1 MKHLPFKTA
10 SLKIALLL
18 ISVTFFNC
26 EDNTNLTNDSVGN
39 DTFSCKINGKPYIP
53 TAGTGIGGGDIRPF
67 SWAYKENNRLTFYSN
82 GEYNLFINIII
93 PILGSNTLNEKLND
107 EIDTNSNGMV
117 LHNEIIYYFTK
128 NNLDNFFVEV
138 IELNENEV
146 SGNFEGTLYNENGD
160 ELKITEGK
168 FNLTSISKRN

>member
-1 MKHLPFKTA
+1 
-10 SLKIALLL
+10 
-18 ISVTFFNC
+18 
-26 EDNTNLTNDSVGN
+26 
-39 DTFSCKINGKPYIP
+39 
-53 TAGTGIGGGDIRPF
+53 
-67 SWAYKENNRLTFYSN
+67 
-82 GEYNLFINIII
+82 
-93 PILGSNTLNEKLND
+93 
-107 EIDTNSNGMV
+107 MV

-168 FNLTSISKRN
+168 FNLTSNSKRN